1 MDAPDAYDYDYAYEF
16 PEAESQQRKR
26 KMSKVSGTISAV
38 SRNGKGICIGDTWY
52 NAYKAAQINGAS
64 KGDAVEFQVKEVEK
78 GGTTFRNIEGDVRV
92 VGSGNGGSSAR
103 NSSAGGGSRGNGSGG
118 DSDKMTKEEW
128 AKKDRMIVRQ
138 NALTQANALFRTM
151 VGDSGQE
158 GPAEQEVDTIIE
170 MAKLFEAYVT
180 GE

>member
-1 MDAPDAYDYDYAYEF
+1 
-16 PEAESQQRKR
+16 
-26 KMSKVSGTISAV
+26 MSKVSGTISAV
-38 SRNGKGICIGDTWY
+38 SRNGKGICIDDTWY

-64 KGDAVEFQVKEVEK
+64 KGDAVEFQVKEVNK

-92 VGSGNGGSSAR
+92 VGAGSGGSSAR
-103 NSSAGGGSRGNGSGG
+103 PSGASGGGRSNGGG

-138 NALTQANALFRTM
+138 NALTQANALFRSVT
-151 VGDSGQE
+151 GEDGIAADPE
-158 GPAEQEVDTIIE
+158 DTDNYVAIIIE
-170 MAKLFEAYVT
+170 MAKQFEEYVT